1 MGDTEAEQN
10 LEKIA
15 IEYATRQE
23 THKIGDILRGLE
35 YYVHTDKSLV
45 EMKNGIPY
53 FKNDLKKEQKEA
65 LAGKFE
71 DYLLRHLIYK
81 KYGGAKSGF
90 DEEAFKR
97 FRKLKIGDEYA
108 SDSLL
113 ETHFGVK
120 GYELKKMV
128 LGLHRVDSDALK
140 EQFGGLVKHQVN
152 KVSNEIISRLK
163 DFKADDIRNF
173 IKKTGET
180 YGTPDEKE
188 QINEILEGGAYTH
201 DVLSNLYAQLAGK
214 YRPTKEKKT

>member
-1 MGDTEAEQN
+1 MGDAEAEKD

-15 IEYATRQE
+15 IEYATIME

-35 YYVHTDKSLV
+35 YYVHADKSLV

-65 LAGKFE
+65 LANKFE
-71 DYLLRHLIYK
+71 DYLIRHLIYK
-81 KYGGAKSGF
+81 KYGGEKSGF
-90 DEEAFKR
+90 DEEAFKK

-108 SDSLL
+108 SDNLL
-113 ETHFGVK
+113 EMQFGIN

-140 EQFGGLVKHQVN
+140 EQFGKLVKHQVN
-152 KVSNEIISRLK
+152 KVSNDVLLRLK
-163 DFKADDIRNF
+163 DFKAEQIRSF

-180 YGTPDEKE
+180 YGTPEEKE
-188 QINEILEGGAYTH
+188 GINEILEGGAYTH
-201 DVLSNLYAQLAGK
+201 DVLSNLYAQFASK
-214 YRPTKEKKT
+214 YRPVKDKKK